1 MNKNQKLPQK
11 RSLEMYRKLMTIRLF
26 EEKVDELFRQGK
38 IPGAVH
44 TSVGQEAVAVGV
56 AEALNDNDTVMA
68 THRGHGHCLMRGAE
82 MRLMMAELYGKA
94 TGLCKGKGGSMHIVD
109 LKNGMLGANGI
120 VGAGL
125 PLAAGV
131 GLAIQIQKTEQ
142 VCVCF
147 FGDAASNGGPF
158 HEALNVA
165 AVWKLPVVFVCENN
179 RYGISVSIEKSTAVK
194 DISVR
199 AMAYDIPGETVDGM
213 DVAAVYKA
221 ATKAVDRARSGKGP
235 SLLECKCYRFLGHS
249 RGDPSYGPYRTKEEL
264 EAWQKRDPRLL
275 LIQQGRLAND
285 ELEGIDRE
293 ISDAI
298 DEAVRYAEESPLPDV
313 SSLLE
318 DVYA

>member
-1 MNKNQKLPQK
+1 MNKNQKIPKK
-11 RSLEMYRKLMTIRLF
+11 RLLEMYRKLMTIRLF

-44 TSVGQEAVAVGV
+44 TSVGQEAVAVGL
-56 AEALNDNDTVMA
+56 AEALNDDDTVMA
-68 THRGHGHCLMRGAE
+68 THRGHGHCLMRGSE

-109 LKNGMLGANGI
+109 LKKGMLGANGI

-125 PLAAGV
+125 PIATGV

-147 FGDAASNGGPF
+147 FGDAASNGGAF

-213 DVAAVYKA
+213 DVVAVYKA

-264 EAWQKRDPRLL
+264 EAWQERDPRLL
-275 LIQQGRLAND
+275 LIKQGRLPKN
-285 ELEGIDRE
+285 EVEGIHRE

-298 DEAVRYAEESPLPDV
+298 EEAVRYAEESPLPDV